1 VAAGCGAVSS
11 AGEASPGRLGLETLE
26 RIRRSDRGGQGR
38 LWTPPAV
45 DPRALRV
52 GIVHIGIGAFHR
64 AHQAVFTEL
73 AMAAAGRD
81 DWGITG
87 VTQRS
92 ASVRDQ
98 LMPQDGLYS
107 VLERGRGAAPLRVVG
122 SVREVLFGMEDPV
135 AVVDRMADPA
145 VRVITLTVTEKGYRR
160 DGARRL
166 DLSDPEVMADLG
178 GRPPRTVVGQLVR
191 GLQLRLASGA
201 GPVTVLSC
209 DNLVGNGQVLS
220 GLVHDFL
227 DAVSSSR
234 GLADWVATSVRF
246 PSCMVDRIV
255 PATTAEDRA
264 EALAVL
270 GMTDRGVVVAEPFSQ
285 WVIEDDF
292 AADRPAWE
300 LAGAVITKDVAAWE
314 AVKLRMLNGTHS
326 LLAYLG
332 ALHGHDTIAAALA
345 DDQLAAA
352 AEALMVEDVA
362 PTLRVPDGLDLSG
375 YRREVLN
382 RFANPA
388 LRHRTVQ
395 VAMDGSQKLPV
406 RLLGTVRDR
415 LAAGAVPQHAALA
428 VAAWMTYVARGRDI
442 RGRDLPLDDPL
453 ADRLR
458 AAAAAGGDDP
468 RRLVS
473 SLLNVQEIFG
483 TDLPDHDGFR
493 AALVDHVAR
502 LTNNG

>member
-1 VAAGCGAVSS
+1 MS
-11 AGEASPGRLGLETLE
+11 GEAQRLRLDTLDQL
-26 RIRRSDRGGQGR
+26 SGQGR
-38 LWTPPAV
+38 GWIGPAL

-52 GIVHIGIGAFHR
+52 GVVHLGIGAFHR
-64 AHQAVFTEL
+64 AHQAIFTEL
-73 AMAAAGRD
+73 AGAATGRD

-107 VLERGRGAAPLRVVG
+107 VLERGPGAAPLRVVG
-122 SVREVLFGMEDPV
+122 SVREVVSGAADPAV
-135 AVVDRMADPA
+135 VVDRIADPA

-160 DGARRL
+160 DAAGRL
-166 DLSDPEVMADLG
+166 DRSDPQIAADLA

-191 GLQLRLASGA
+191 ALQRRRA
-201 GPVTVLSC
+201 GSARPVTVLSC
-209 DNLVGNGQVLS
+209 DNLVSNGEVLQ

-227 DAVSSSR
+227 DALPSAEAG
-234 GLADWVATSVRF
+234 GLADWIATSVRF
-246 PSCMVDRIV
+246 PTCMVDRIV

-264 EALAVL
+264 DALALL
-270 GMTDRGVVVAEPFSQ
+270 GLADEGVVVAEPFRQ

-300 LAGAVITKDVAAWE
+300 RAGAVLTKDVAAWE
-314 AVKLRMLNGTHS
+314 AVKLRMLNATHS

-332 ALHGHDTIAAALA
+332 ALRGHDTIAAAVS
-345 DDQLAAA
+345 DDQLAAV
-352 AEALMVEDVA
+352 AEALMVEDVT
-362 PTLRVPDGLDLSG
+362 PTLRVPDGLDLDD
-375 YRREVLN
+375 YRRQVLK

-388 LRHRTVQ
+388 LRHRTTQ

-415 LAAGAVPQHAALA
+415 LAVGVVPQYAALA
-428 VAAWMTYVARGRDI
+428 VAAWMAYVAEGREARGRE
-442 RGRDLPLDDPL
+442 LPLDDPL

-458 AAAAAGGDDP
+458 AAATAGVGDP
-468 RRLVS
+468 RRLVD
-473 SLLNVQEIFG
+473 SLLRVEEIFG
-483 TDLPDHDGFR
+483 ADLPEHDGFR
-493 AALVDHVAR
+493 AALIDHVRR
-502 LTNNG
+502 LAAG

>member
-1 VAAGCGAVSS
+1 MADRLCIATLDRVRRAG
-11 AGEASPGRLGLETLE
+11 P
-26 RIRRSDRGGQGR
+26 GGQDR
-38 LWTPPAV
+38 SWTGPV
-45 DPRALRV
+45 VNPRALRV
-52 GIVHIGIGAFHR
+52 GIVHLGIGAFHR
-64 AHQAVFTEL
+64 AHQAVYTEL
-73 AMAAAGRD
+73 AAAASGRD
-81 DWGITG
+81 DWGIAG

-98 LMPQDGLYS
+98 LLPQDGLYG

-122 SVREVLFGMEDPV
+122 SVREVLFGAGDPL
-135 AVVDRMADPA
+135 AVVDRIADPA
-145 VRVITLTVTEKGYRR
+145 VRVVTLTVTEKGYRR
-160 DGARRL
+160 DAAGRL
-166 DLSDPEVMADLG
+166 DLSDPEVLADLG

-191 GLQLRLASGA
+191 GLARRLASGA

-209 DNLVGNGQVLS
+209 DNLVGNGAVLR

-227 DAVSSSR
+227 DALPSSQVR
-234 GLADWVATSVRF
+234 GLSDAVGASVRF

-255 PATTAEDRA
+255 PATTARDRA
-264 EALAVL
+264 DALAVL
-270 GMTDRGVVVAEPFSQ
+270 GLQDRGVVVAEPFRQ

-292 AADRPAWE
+292 AAERPAWE
-300 LAGAVITKDVAAWE
+300 LAGAAMTKDVAAWE
-314 AVKLRMLNGTHS
+314 AVKLRMLNATHS

-332 ALHGHDTIAAALA
+332 ALRGHDTIAAALG
-345 DDQLAAA
+345 DDQIAAA
-352 AEALMVEDVA
+352 ADALMVQDVA
-362 PTLRVPDGLDLSG
+362 PTLRVPDGLDLDD
-375 YRREVLN
+375 YRRHVLE

-415 LAAGAVPQHAALA
+415 LAAGALPWHAALA

-442 RGRDLPLDDPL
+442 QGRSLPLEDPL

-458 AAAAAGGDDP
+458 AAAALGVDDP
-468 RRLVS
+468 GRLVDS
-473 SLLNVQEIFG
+473 MLDVHEIFG

-502 LTNNG
+502 LAATTG

>member
-1 VAAGCGAVSS
+1 VNPTVEVSTAARRLSLATLDPT
-11 AGEASPGRLGLETLE
+11 AGDGKRTSWIA
-26 RIRRSDRGGQGR
+26 
-38 LWTPPAV
+38 PAV

-52 GIVHIGIGAFHR
+52 GIVHLGIGAFHR

-73 AMAAAGRD
+73 AAAATGRD

-98 LMPQDGLYS
+98 LGPQDGLYS

-122 SVREVLFGMEDPV
+122 SVREVLFGAGDPA
-135 AVVDRMADPA
+135 AVVDRIADPA
-145 VRVITLTVTEKGYRR
+145 VRVVTLTVTEKGYRR
-160 DGARRL
+160 DATGRL
-166 DLSDPEVMADLG
+166 DLSDPDVTADLA

-191 GLQLRLASGA
+191 GLQRRLASDA
-201 GPVTVLSC
+201 GPITMLSC
-209 DNLVGNGQVLS
+209 DNLVGNGNVLR

-227 DAVSSSR
+227 DALPSAQVR
-234 GLADWVATSVRF
+234 GLADWIAASVRF

-270 GMTDRGVVVAEPFSQ
+270 GMEDRGVVVTEPFSQ
-285 WVIEDDF
+285 WVVEDDF

-300 LAGAVITKDVAAWE
+300 LAGMVMTRDVAAWE
-314 AVKLRMLNGTHS
+314 TVKLRMLNATHS

-332 ALHGHDTIAAALA
+332 ALHGHHTIAAALA
-345 DDQLAAA
+345 DDHLATSAAA
-352 AEALMVEDVA
+352 LMIEDVV
-362 PTLRVPDGLDLSG
+362 PTLHVPHGLDLDD
-375 YRREVLN
+375 YRQAVLE

-406 RLLGTVRDR
+406 RLLGTIRDR
-415 LAAGAVPQHAALA
+415 LAAGAVPRHAALT
-428 VAAWMTYVARGRDI
+428 VAAWMVYVARGRDV
-442 RGRDLPLDDPL
+442 RGRDLPLEDPL
-453 ADRLR
+453 AERLR
-458 AAAAAGGDDP
+458 AAAGAGGEDP

-473 SLLNVQEIFG
+473 SMLDLQEVFG
-483 TDLPDHDGFR
+483 TDLRDHDGLR
-493 AALVDHVAR
+493 AVLVDHVAR
-502 LTNNG
+502 LTSGRG

>member
-1 VAAGCGAVSS
+1 MSETRRLS
-11 AGEASPGRLGLETLE
+11 LDTLDRLG
-26 RIRRSDRGGQGR
+26 SGGAF
-38 LWTPPAV
+38 TPPAM

-52 GIVHIGIGAFHR
+52 GIVHLGIGAFHR

-73 AMAAAGRD
+73 AAAATGRD
-81 DWGITG
+81 DWGIAG

-98 LMPQDGLYS
+98 LTPQDGLYT
-107 VLERGRGAAPLRVVG
+107 VLERGPGAAPPRVVG
-122 SVREVLFGMEDPV
+122 SVREVLHGAGDPA
-135 AVVDRMADPA
+135 AVVDRIADPA
-145 VRVITLTVTEKGYRR
+145 VRLVTLTVTEKGYRR
-160 DGARRL
+160 DRTGRL
-166 DLSDPEVMADLG
+166 DRSDPEVAADLG

-191 GLQLRLASGA
+191 GLQRRAAGVA

-209 DNLVGNGQVLS
+209 DNLVGNGEVLR

-227 DAVSSSR
+227 DALPDHEAGPV
-234 GLADWVATSVRF
+234 ADWIAASVRF

-255 PATTAEDRA
+255 PATTDDDRA
-264 EALAVL
+264 TVRTVL
-270 GMTDRGVVVAEPFSQ
+270 GLDDQGVVVAEPFRQ

-292 AADRPAWE
+292 AADRPAWDR
-300 LAGAVITKDVAAWE
+300 AGAVFTDDVAAWE
-314 AVKLRMLNGTHS
+314 SVKLRMLNATHS

-332 ALHGHDTIAAALA
+332 ALRGHDTIAAALA
-345 DDQLAAA
+345 DDELAAA

-362 PTLRVPDGLDLSG
+362 PALRVPDGLDLPG
-375 YRREVLN
+375 YRRQVLQ

-415 LAAGAVPQHAALA
+415 LAAGAIPRQAALA
-428 VAAWMTYVARGRDI
+428 VAAWMTYVAKGRDARGRE
-442 RGRDLPLDDPL
+442 LPLDDPL

-458 AAAAAGGDDP
+458 VAAAAGAGDP
-468 RRLVS
+468 KRLVD
-473 SLLNVQEIFG
+473 SLLQVEEIFG
-483 TDLPDHDGFR
+483 TDLPEHDGFR
-493 AALVDHVAR
+493 GVLIDHVAR
-502 LTNNG
+502 LTA

>member
-1 VAAGCGAVSS
+1 MAARGGAVSNEV
-11 AGEASPGRLGLETLE
+11 AVGRRLGLDAL
-26 RIRRSDRGGQGR
+26 DRLAGPGR
-38 LWTPPAV
+38 GWIGPAV

-52 GIVHIGIGAFHR
+52 GIVHLGIGAFHR

-73 AMAAAGRD
+73 AAAATGRD

-107 VLERGRGAAPLRVVG
+107 VLERGADAAPLRLVGTIRDVV
-122 SVREVLFGMEDPV
+122 FGAGDPA
-135 AVVDRMADPA
+135 AVVERIANPA
-145 VRVITLTVTEKGYRR
+145 VRLVTLTVTEKGYRR
-160 DGARRL
+160 DGAGRL
-166 DLSDPEVMADLG
+166 DRSDPEVAADLT

-191 GLQLRLASGA
+191 GLQRRRSADA

-209 DNLVGNGQVLS
+209 DNLVSNGEVLR
-220 GLVHDFL
+220 GLVQDFV
-227 DAVSSSR
+227 D
-234 GLADWVATSVRF
+234 GLPSVEAGGLTDWIASSVRF

-255 PATTAEDRA
+255 PATTDKDRA
-264 EALAVL
+264 DVRAALGVE
-270 GMTDRGVVVAEPFSQ
+270 DRGVVVAEPFSQ

-300 LAGAVITKDVAAWE
+300 RAGAVLTTDVAAWE
-314 AVKLRMLNGTHS
+314 AVKLRMLNASHS

-332 ALHGHDTIAAALA
+332 ALSGYDTIAAALT
-345 DDQLAAA
+345 DDRLAAA
-352 AEALMVEDVA
+352 AESLMVEDVA
-362 PTLRVPDGLDLSG
+362 PTLRVPEGLDLDD
-375 YRREVLN
+375 YRRQVLT

-415 LAAGAVPQHAALA
+415 LSTGAVPRYGALA
-428 VAAWMTYVARGRDI
+428 VAAWMVYVAQGRDM
-442 RGRDLPLDDPL
+442 RGRDLPLDDPM

-458 AAAAAGGDDP
+458 TATAGADTDP
-468 RRLVS
+468 RRLVDA
-473 SLLNVQEIFG
+473 LLAVPEIFG
-483 TDLPDHDGFR
+483 ADLPEHDGFR
-493 AALVDHVAR
+493 AALVDHVGR
-502 LTNNG
+502 LMNG